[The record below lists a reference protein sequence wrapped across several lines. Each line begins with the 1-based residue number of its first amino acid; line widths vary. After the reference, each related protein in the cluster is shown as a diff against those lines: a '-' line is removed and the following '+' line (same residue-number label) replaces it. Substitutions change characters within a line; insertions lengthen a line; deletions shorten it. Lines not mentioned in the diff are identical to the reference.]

1 MNVTYIL
8 KCSDGTLYTGWTNDI
23 QKRLKAHNEG
33 RGAKYTRGR
42 TPVELVYLEEF
53 ESKQEAMKREI
64 AIKRLKKEDK
74 RKLIAAYE
82 SHKRHICYEEI
93 HHDKVAGA
101 SGHDEEMENLVGTE
115 VFVPGV
121 EDRKLQ
127 RVDDPARR
135 IDDPAS

>member
-33 RGAKYTRGR
+33 HGAKYTRGR

-53 ESKQEAMKREI
+53 ETKQEAMKRET
-64 AIKRLKKEDK
+64 AIKRLKKADK

-82 SHKRHICYEEI
+82 SHKRHICYEKV

-101 SGHDEEMENLVGTE
+101 SGHNEEMENLMGAE
-115 VFVPGV
+115 VFVPGI
-121 EDRKLQ
+121 ENRQL
-127 RVDDPARR
+127 
-135 IDDPAS
+135 